1 MKAMSPSPQSVGLWC
16 LLALGVG
23 CEATDPAWIQI
34 FQAPD
39 SAAVYEL
46 FETAGWL
53 GVAVDNPFDPE
64 QVDLVGE
71 FRDPDERIHEI
82 PGFWYQGYRREL
94 DGDTERLTPVGDGH
108 FRVRFMPDRPGT
120 WRYRW
125 RVSAG
130 ERRGATAWREL
141 RVEPP
146 RGGTHG
152 PLRQSPHDTRYLA
165 YADGAPFFAIG
176 SNMAWTGSG
185 GSYDYDRWLA
195 ALAGQGGN
203 YVRLWMPSWGFGLE
217 WLERDAEGRIV
228 TSSLGDYRTRLSR
241 AWQLD
246 TVLERARTLGVQVML
261 CLQNHGPFSSVSF
274 SEWDDNPY
282 NAANGGPIAAPGD
295 FFTDPAARAL
305 FARRLRYLVARYGY
319 ASNLL
324 AWELFNEVDLT
335 AFRDKAEVVA
345 WHAEMAALLKSLDP
359 VGHLVT
365 TSTANLG
372 ALYGLD
378 PELYALSDID
388 LAQFHL
394 YGYEGN
400 DVDFTV
406 EMPRV
411 AGTYRAF
418 GKPVL
423 AGEVGVDYRGP
434 AETLARD
441 PHSAGYHDS
450 LWMGLFS
457 ETLGTGA
464 SWWWDSLAQSQEW
477 YRHLYP
483 ISRLLDGLSLDRAR
497 WVALKPQ
504 ASAPGRDLEA
514 FALFGDGLALIW
526 VRNRANLWFS
536 GHDESPVEGA
546 SIALTG
552 LGDGVY
558 SARAVDPYDGS
569 LRALPDVTVD
579 GGTAGLV
586 LPTFSMDLGLRL
598 ERR

>member
-1 MKAMSPSPQSVGLWC
+1 MKSMSPSPKSIGLWC
-16 LLALGVG
+16 LMALGAG
-23 CEATDPAWIQI
+23 CEATEPAWIQI
-34 FQAPD
+34 LDAPD
-39 SAAVYEL
+39 GAAVYEL

-53 GVAVDNPFDPE
+53 GVTVDNPFDPE

-71 FRDPDERIHEI
+71 FRDPDGVVREI
-82 PGFWYQGYRREL
+82 PGFWYQGFQRALE
-94 DGDTERLTPVGDGH
+94 GGSEWLTPVGDGH
-108 FRVRFMPDRPGT
+108 FRVRFAPDRPGA
-120 WRYRW
+120 WRWRW
-125 RVSAG
+125 RVVAG
-130 ERRGATAWREL
+130 GRRGETRWRAL
-141 RVEPP
+141 WVDPP
-146 RGGTHG
+146 RWGAHG
-152 PLRQSPHDTRYLA
+152 PLRVSPHDARYLSF
-165 YADGAPFFAIG
+165 ADGEPFFAIG
-176 SNMAWTGSG
+176 ANMAWAGAG

-195 ALAGQGGN
+195 ALANQGGN

-217 WLERDAEGRIV
+217 WIERDGEGRV
-228 TSSLGDYRTRLSR
+228 ASTSLGDYRGRLGR

-246 TVLERARTLGVQVML
+246 TVLERARALGIQVML
-261 CLQNHGPFSSVSF
+261 CLQNHGPFSLASF

-295 FFTDPAARAL
+295 FFTDAAARAL
-305 FARRLRYLVARYGY
+305 FARRLRYVVARWGY

-335 AFRDKAEVVA
+335 AFHDKAEVVA
-345 WHAEMAALLKSLDP
+345 WHAEMAALLSALDP
-359 VGHLVT
+359 FGHLVT
-365 TSTANLG
+365 TSTTNLG

-378 PELYALSDID
+378 PELYSLADID

-400 DVDFTV
+400 DVDFAA

-411 AGTYRAF
+411 ADYYRAF

-464 SWWWDSLAQSQEW
+464 NWWWDSLAESQDW

-483 ISRLLDGLSLDRAR
+483 VSRLVDGLSLDRAR
-497 WVALKPQ
+497 PVARKPE
-504 ASAPGRDLEA
+504 ASAPARDLEA
-514 FALFGDGLALIW
+514 FALVGDGLAMLWI
-526 VRNRANLWFS
+526 RNRANLWFL

-546 SIALTG
+546 SVVLTG
-552 LGDGVY
+552 LDDGVY
-558 SARAVDPYDGS
+558 QAHAVDPYHGS
-569 LRALPDVTVD
+569 VRPLPEVVVNGGSAEVALPV
-579 GGTAGLV
+579 
-586 LPTFSMDLGLRL
+586 FSMDLALRL